1 MDPLEYQC
9 DKYDVTLTLLFG
21 KLYEL
26 NVEEDEWEPVDWD
39 IIAED
44 EEMNDH
50 YSWVFSKLKADE
62 DKAIKA
68 DPYNSLFS

>member
-9 DKYDVTLTLLFG
+9 DKYDVLLTLLFG

-26 NVEEDEWEPVDWD
+26 NEEEDEWEPVDWD

-62 DKAIKA
+62 EAMIKN
-68 DPYNSLFS
+68 DPINQLFS